1 MTPYYIWIASAALVW
16 CAGIFSLRLLGLL
29 RKGAPKDLSRPS
41 GSAAKGVVYSCT
53 TAMLPQHKESAYLH
67 LPTYAAGIA
76 FHVGIALNLLVFF
89 WLLLSHFMGWYWMPP
104 AFWSGALAGFLLVA
118 GVCGAGMLG
127 KRIFN
132 KGLRAL
138 SLPDDYISNG
148 LVTLFLLASSVLFWG
163 KMPVALYFIL
173 SALLLFWLPIGKTRH
188 LLYFFAA
195 RFHLGFFYGRR
206 GAWPV
211 NK

>member
-1 MTPYYIWIASAALVW
+1 
-16 CAGIFSLRLLGLL
+16 
-29 RKGAPKDLSRPS
+29 
-41 GSAAKGVVYSCT
+41 
-53 TAMLPQHKESAYLH
+53 
-67 LPTYAAGIA
+67 
-76 FHVGIALNLLVFF
+76 
-89 WLLLSHFMGWYWMPP
+89 
-104 AFWSGALAGFLLVA
+104 
-118 GVCGAGMLG
+118 MLG